1 MEMIAKEISNV
12 NANNKCYVVVHPLDD
27 LPEEKCSVEGLGL
40 MPLSRS
46 VKYSLLSLRLYLLL
60 MGGLVLYRALQ
71 ETGVV

>member
-1 MEMIAKEISNV
+1 MKIINQV
-12 NANNKCYVVVHPLDD
+12 NSTVVDDNCYIVIHPLDD
-27 LPEEKCSVEGLGL
+27 QPEEKCSIEGLGL

-60 MGGLVLYRALQ
+60 MGGLVIYRALQ

>member
-1 MEMIAKEISNV
+1 MEMVNKMTSNV
-12 NANNKCYVVVHPLDD
+12 NVSDKCYVVVHPLDD
-27 LPEEKCSVEGLGL
+27 QPEVKRSVEGLGL

-46 VKYSLLSLRLYLLL
+46 VKYSLLSLRLYLIL